1 MPPAFL
7 SSDPSV
13 RRLTPDGT
21 RYGMVISDA
30 EVGDLAAGIV
40 PQTLVA
46 ICRMWLEDVDEAYRR
61 LADRPY
67 APRRARG

>member
-1 MPPAFL
+1 
-7 SSDPSV
+7 
-13 RRLTPDGT
+13 
-21 RYGMVISDA
+21 MVISDA

-46 ICRMWLEDVDEAYRR
+46 ICRMWLEDVDEGYRR

-67 APRRARG
+67 RKARA